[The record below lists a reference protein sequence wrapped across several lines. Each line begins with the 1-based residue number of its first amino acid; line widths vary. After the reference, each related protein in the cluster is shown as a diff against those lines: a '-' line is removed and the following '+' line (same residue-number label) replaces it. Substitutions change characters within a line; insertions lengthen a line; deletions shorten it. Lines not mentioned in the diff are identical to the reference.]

1 MKSEAIWKNAV
12 ITSAEIF
19 ADNTYVGFKLIL
31 QYGHGQ
37 QQVGPHELTLTILQN
52 LLAAA
57 DIRGWSKIVGR
68 PIRALADPNKA
79 VFAIKPFLAE
89 TPEVKLT
96 T

>member
-31 QYGHGQ
+31 QYGDGQ
-37 QQVGPHELTLTILQN
+37 QQVGPHELTLTILQK

-57 DIRGWSKIVGR
+57 DIREWSKIVGR
-68 PIRALADPNKA
+68 PIRALADPHKD

-89 TPEVKLT
+89 TPVVELT